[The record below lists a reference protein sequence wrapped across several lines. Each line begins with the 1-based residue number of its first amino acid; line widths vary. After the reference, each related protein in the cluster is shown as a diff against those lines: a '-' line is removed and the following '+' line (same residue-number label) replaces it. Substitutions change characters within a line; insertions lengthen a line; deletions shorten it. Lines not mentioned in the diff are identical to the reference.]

1 MRRMKGAAGLLT
13 ALLLAFQLS
22 AQTFALANEDN
33 GIKVVP
39 VNFTHNGYSYEIEG
53 VAKSTDGD
61 YQIKSPARLAARK
74 LPSTYD
80 PRSSGEIT
88 TVKDQ
93 ASTGAC
99 WAFSALAC
107 AEQDLIKKGLEN
119 PSAEFSV
126 PALVLSSNSG
136 TATGKDDFS
145 SGGNWLFAASALAN
159 GQGLCYEDYEPFL
172 ESGTENIIVSEN
184 KKSVSE
190 YRLNYV
196 MELSSTTQVKRKIM
210 ELGAVSAS
218 YFAGNGYMNHNN
230 TAYYDPDASKNTII
244 NHSVTVVGWDDNYS
258 KDNFRYKPANNGAW
272 LVKGSWGADQDNDGF
287 YWVSYDEAEFGQFC
301 CYDFEESCDNTYHY
315 SKMTGYVVNA
325 SNDGS
330 VYGANV
336 FTAKAD

>member
-119 PSAEFSV
+119 PSA
-126 PALVLSSNSG
+126 
-136 TATGKDDFS
+136 
-145 SGGNWLFAASALAN
+145 
-159 GQGLCYEDYEPFL
+159 
-172 ESGTENIIVSEN
+172 
-184 KKSVSE
+184 
-190 YRLNYV
+190 
-196 MELSSTTQVKRKIM
+196 
-210 ELGAVSAS
+210 
-218 YFAGNGYMNHNN
+218 
-230 TAYYDPDASKNTII
+230 
-244 NHSVTVVGWDDNYS
+244 
-258 KDNFRYKPANNGAW
+258 
-272 LVKGSWGADQDNDGF
+272 
-287 YWVSYDEAEFGQFC
+287 
-301 CYDFEESCDNTYHY
+301 
-315 SKMTGYVVNA
+315 
-325 SNDGS
+325 
-330 VYGANV
+330 
-336 FTAKAD
+336 

>member
-22 AQTFALANEDN
+22 AQTFALASEDN

-53 VAKSTDGD
+53 VTKSTDGD
-61 YQIKSPARLAARK
+61 YQIKPPARLAAQK

-136 TATGKDDFS
+136 TTTGKDDFS

-172 ESGTENIIVSEN
+172 ESGTENMIVSEN

-210 ELGAVSAS
+210 ELEAVSAS

-230 TAYYDPDASKNTII
+230 TAYYDPDASKTL
-244 NHSVTVVGWDDNYS
+244 S
-258 KDNFRYKPANNGAW
+258 
-272 LVKGSWGADQDNDGF
+272 
-287 YWVSYDEAEFGQFC
+287 
-301 CYDFEESCDNTYHY
+301 
-315 SKMTGYVVNA
+315 
-325 SNDGS
+325 
-330 VYGANV
+330 
-336 FTAKAD
+336 

>member
-107 AEQDLIKKGLEN
+107 AEQDLIKKGLKTHPQN
-119 PSAEFSV
+119 FPCLPWCCPQIQAQ
-126 PALVLSSNSG
+126 P
-136 TATGKDDFS
+136 
-145 SGGNWLFAASALAN
+145 
-159 GQGLCYEDYEPFL
+159 
-172 ESGTENIIVSEN
+172 
-184 KKSVSE
+184 
-190 YRLNYV
+190 
-196 MELSSTTQVKRKIM
+196 QVK
-210 ELGAVSAS
+210 
-218 YFAGNGYMNHNN
+218 
-230 TAYYDPDASKNTII
+230 TIF
-244 NHSVTVVGWDDNYS
+244 HQGET
-258 KDNFRYKPANNGAW
+258 
-272 LVKGSWGADQDNDGF
+272 GSLRPPPLQMVRDYAMRITSRF
-287 YWVSYDEAEFGQFC
+287 
-301 CYDFEESCDNTYHY
+301 
-315 SKMTGYVVNA
+315 
-325 SNDGS
+325 
-330 VYGANV
+330 
-336 FTAKAD
+336 